1 MQPDF
6 PDYSGF
12 PDYQGSPWLKNSN
25 PAVPH
30 QNPRFPIFTH
40 FVASYYYLISI
51 SGLSGFSGLLKFLFC
66 SNLPMVLSYTQKNK
80 VSRAFLHYSN
90 KLLLLYPFFF
100 RIVGV
105 LQCQLTKADSAFGLY
120 WPKYMNSSVKKTLC

>member
-12 PDYQGSPWLKNSN
+12 PDYEGSPWLKNSN

-80 VSRAFLHYSN
+80 VSRAFLHHSN
-90 KLLLLYPFFF
+90 KLLLLYPFFPNCRYF
-100 RIVGV
+100 TMPTDKSGLRIRIV
-105 LQCQLTKADSAFGLY
+105 LAKIHEFKC
-120 WPKYMNSSVKKTLC
+120 